1 MKNFDNAKL
10 VIVTKFNMIMTKL
23 IIMTKRKKMDEAKDN
38 IYDNCVADDYYK
50 NEQYDNGDKDD
61 TCDCKYY

>member
-1 MKNFDNAKL
+1 
-10 VIVTKFNMIMTKL
+10 
-23 IIMTKRKKMDEAKDN
+23 MDKAKDN

-61 TCDCKYY
+61 TCDCKYYQNDGIN